1 MCRPLKLRTQ
11 SATTLSTPPGLWAL
25 CRPRVRAPFR
35 PPILR
40 SKFLRRRS
48 RTGRRGCP
56 ASTRRRSWPCR
67 RPLVGELP
75 LCAETITKT
84 SRRLFLLT
92 MTMMMKTR
100 QPIFEDENK
109 NKNWWSADT

>member
-1 MCRPLKLRTQ
+1 
-11 SATTLSTPPGLWAL
+11 
-25 CRPRVRAPFR
+25 
-35 PPILR
+35 
-40 SKFLRRRS
+40 
-48 RTGRRGCP
+48 
-56 ASTRRRSWPCR
+56 
-67 RPLVGELP
+67 